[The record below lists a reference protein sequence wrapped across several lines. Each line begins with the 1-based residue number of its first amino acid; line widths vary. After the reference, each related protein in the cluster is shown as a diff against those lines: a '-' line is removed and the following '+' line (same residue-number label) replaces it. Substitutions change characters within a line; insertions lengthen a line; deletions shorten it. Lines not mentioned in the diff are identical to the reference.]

1 MHENQTSAG
10 MWHSRPPRDPPPFM
24 AKTILNFHFDYWNPS
39 LNLTICTFV
48 LNSLKIQISHRAS
61 VLSLVHI
68 VPAIRLGSL
77 GKCPVCAS
85 RKVNLIAFLQIPSG
99 SVRVGQIGL
108 PWNFIMAK
116 PALVLTELLHWA
128 RLHQH
133 PVDRDRLLLPGI
145 GCSTMWK
152 LIYVWHILYI
162 ILHSRHCNAM
172 KVPARETK
180 ARKLI
185 CFACWAHLHQG

>member
-1 MHENQTSAG
+1 MITVTDKAKLVIGLTSQFA
-10 MWHSRPPRDPPPFM
+10 
-24 AKTILNFHFDYWNPS
+24 L
-39 LNLTICTFV
+39 V

-99 SVRVGQIGL
+99 SVRVGQIGVFWKFHHDQTCPRAHRASSL
-108 PWNFIMAK
+108 GATS
-116 PALVLTELLHWA
+116 PASGRSRLASPARQSLFNNVEVDLCLAHFVFNLTH
-128 RLHQH
+128 
-133 PVDRDRLLLPGI
+133 
-145 GCSTMWK
+145 T
-152 LIYVWHILYI
+152 
-162 ILHSRHCNAM
+162 HCNAL

-185 CFACWAHLHQG
+185 CF

>member
-1 MHENQTSAG
+1 MQAYSVSSTSFQQSDFA
-10 MWHSRPPRDPPPFM
+10 P
-24 AKTILNFHFDYWNPS
+24 
-39 LNLTICTFV
+39 
-48 LNSLKIQISHRAS
+48 
-61 VLSLVHI
+61 
-68 VPAIRLGSL
+68 LGSAL
-77 GKCPVCAS
+77 CKYKEGHLYKSHQAQSEWVKLVCFG
-85 RKVNLIAFLQIPSG
+85 NY
-99 SVRVGQIGL
+99 
-108 PWNFIMAK
+108 IMTK

-152 LIYVWHILYI
+152 LIYVWHILYF
-162 ILHSRHCNAM
+162 ILRNAHCNAL

-185 CFACWAHLHQG
+185 CFAEPIFINVKPGGSRRHLECSR

>member
-1 MHENQTSAG
+1 MVSIGSENAKNIQYCKPIFLSLIADLFHHFNQVSYSRMHENQTSAG

-108 PWNFIMAK
+108 P
-116 PALVLTELLHWA
+116 
-128 RLHQH
+128 
-133 PVDRDRLLLPGI
+133 
-145 GCSTMWK
+145 
-152 LIYVWHILYI
+152 
-162 ILHSRHCNAM
+162 
-172 KVPARETK
+172 
-180 ARKLI
+180 
-185 CFACWAHLHQG
+185 

>member
-1 MHENQTSAG
+1 MITVTDKAKLVIGLTSQFA
-10 MWHSRPPRDPPPFM
+10 
-24 AKTILNFHFDYWNPS
+24 L
-39 LNLTICTFV
+39 V

-61 VLSLVHI
+61 VLSFVHI

-77 GKCPVCAS
+77 GKCPVQVLGRS
-85 RKVNLIAFLQIPSG
+85 PLQIPSG

-108 PWNFIMAK
+108 PWNFIMTK

-128 RLHQH
+128 WLHQH
-133 PVDRDRLLLPGI
+133 PIDRDWLLLPGI

-152 LIYVWHILYI
+152 LIYVWHILYF
-162 ILHSRHCNAM
+162 ILSNTHYNAL
-172 KVPARETK
+172 KVPTRETK

-185 CFACWAHLHQG
+185 CF